1 MGQIRAGE
9 STLKDGRLLVIRTAE
24 TDDAL
29 ATLDLYRSVVAEGR
43 FTLLEPDELKRDE
56 KGERGAISADLKAP
70 QWVRVIAEVDHRV
83 VGMARVRGGELNRTS
98 HFGEVDSVWVYEEE
112 RRKGI
117 GTALME
123 EIVSWA
129 VSNPVIEKLGLF
141 VFSTTESAVRLY
153 EQCGFVI
160 EGRAPRDIKFG
171 KDDYAGTVIMGR
183 MTDR

>member
-1 MGQIRAGE
+1 MAVVALTCYDGAEIGRAVFMGQIRAGE

-83 VGMARVRGGELNRTS
+83 VGMARVRGGRAQQDLPLRRS
-98 HFGEVDSVWVYEEE
+98 RFGV
-112 RRKGI
+112 
-117 GTALME
+117 
-123 EIVSWA
+123 
-129 VSNPVIEKLGLF
+129 GL
-141 VFSTTESAVRLY
+141 
-153 EQCGFVI
+153 
-160 EGRAPRDIKFG
+160 
-171 KDDYAGTVIMGR
+171 
-183 MTDR
+183 